1 MKSINKL
8 NLILIVIF
16 IFNLPITIV
25 SLNSFN
31 LYAQNP
37 DLLENS
43 WFVHSTRNISTNNF
57 LDDILNTDPELRFE
71 LTFSNDK
78 ITLVGCCGGVFEMD
92 VNYIGND
99 SLQILNLTETEAINC
114 NSSFVLDFYN
124 TIKGAFNNLIGSPID
139 YQISSYSQILYLN
152 INYQNN
158 SSFVNLTNIPL
169 EDTDH
174 STSPYWGHEP
184 PNHQWSLTQV
194 NYQGQT
200 MELPYG
206 AALTTADIYEG
217 SFAISLCGE
226 IFVALNSSWYLDV
239 EELIGPCFISCGI
252 LENTTGACEL
262 VSGYDVNYL
271 ETFKQNT
278 FNFLNDNINQTMEYT
293 FTFGANSQDAR
304 KLVIEDFSQNKLV
317 FHSNENY
324 LSTTENSLLS
334 EIFIYPN
341 PVVDFLI
348 LEAQDCT
355 SCIAK
360 LYNITGKL
368 LKNQSLSSSQNF
380 INVKDFDIGLY
391 FIVVEN
397 EYGNKQ
403 TQKFIKK

>member
-1 MKSINKL
+1 
-8 NLILIVIF
+8 
-16 IFNLPITIV
+16 
-25 SLNSFN
+25 
-31 LYAQNP
+31 
-37 DLLENS
+37 
-43 WFVHSTRNISTNNF
+43 
-57 LDDILNTDPELRFE
+57 
-71 LTFSNDK
+71 
-78 ITLVGCCGGVFEMD
+78 
-92 VNYIGND
+92 
-99 SLQILNLTETEAINC
+99 
-114 NSSFVLDFYN
+114 
-124 TIKGAFNNLIGSPID
+124 
-139 YQISSYSQILYLN
+139 
-152 INYQNN
+152 
-158 SSFVNLTNIPL
+158 
-169 EDTDH
+169 
-174 STSPYWGHEP
+174 
-184 PNHQWSLTQV
+184 
-194 NYQGQT
+194 
-200 MELPYG
+200 
-206 AALTTADIYEG
+206 
-217 SFAISLCGE
+217 
-226 IFVALNSSWYLDV
+226 
-239 EELIGPCFISCGI
+239 GI